1 MSYQIHKID
10 HTISRLPLKLLYI
23 THSSYD
29 KGWHSTQHAHNFI
42 ELFYIISGEGA
53 FIVDHE
59 EKQVQKNELIM
70 INAHIQ
76 HTEKSSNEK
85 SLEYI
90 TLGFDGVSLA
100 HKDQSHINLIHYH
113 DRQIELLGFIQ
124 YILSELKQDQPNVS
138 LVAQNILEIILLKLS
153 QYNNLSFNDQPEPQ
167 ISANILQIKQYIDL
181 NYSDNITLQTLADIS
196 HLSKYYISHSFKE
209 EIGQSPIDYLNTQR
223 IENAKILLE
232 STNYSITEI
241 ARFTGFSSQ
250 SFFSQ
255 RFKEFIGQSP
265 SHYRK
270 QHVQS
275 TLL

>member
-59 EKQVQKNELIM
+59 EK
-70 INAHIQ
+70 
-76 HTEKSSNEK
+76 
-85 SLEYI
+85 
-90 TLGFDGVSLA
+90 
-100 HKDQSHINLIHYH
+100 
-113 DRQIELLGFIQ
+113 
-124 YILSELKQDQPNVS
+124 
-138 LVAQNILEIILLKLS
+138 
-153 QYNNLSFNDQPEPQ
+153 YNNLSFNDQPEPQ

-250 SFFSQ
+250 SFFS
-255 RFKEFIGQSP
+255 
-265 SHYRK
+265 
-270 QHVQS
+270 
-275 TLL
+275 

>member
-1 MSYQIHKID
+1 
-10 HTISRLPLKLLYI
+10 
-23 THSSYD
+23 
-29 KGWHSTQHAHNFI
+29 
-42 ELFYIISGEGA
+42 
-53 FIVDHE
+53 
-59 EKQVQKNELIM
+59 M

-241 ARFTGFSSQ
+241 ARFAGFSSQ

-275 TLL
+275 TSL